1 MNQDWEAASR
11 QDHADLLAIAERERS
26 YYDERMQTFGLS
38 PISTFIER
46 APESSYR
53 MRRGITYGHKDM
65 EKIADCIRQ
74 KKPWAVLSGINPSRP
89 LHFGHKAVFDEIR
102 WLQTQ
107 GADVFIPLSD
117 DESYIFGKVNSRGE
131 ARRWAYESVIP
142 SLIALGFEPGKTFI
156 FLDSDYTSIYNFAIE
171 LSTRVTWNN
180 LKGVFGFEVGANA
193 GAIFYQGAIQL
204 AHILFPQLPEFG
216 GPRPTVVPVGI
227 DQHPYILLSRDVANK
242 MDMVPPGE
250 MCTKF
255 LYSLQGPEK
264 KMSASQPSTSIFLD
278 DSPEVAE
285 QKIKTAY
292 TGGLPLAKVQKEL
305 GGVPEICSVFQ
316 LLNYHFLCDEES
328 AAMYKDYKEGR
339 LLSTPLKERAIRE
352 VKAWLAE
359 HRQRREEAR
368 KRVDEFMVK
377 TPITS
382 ILA

>member
-11 QDHADLLAIAERERS
+11 QDYLDKKAIAAREAE
-26 YYDERMQTFGLS
+26 YYEERMATFGLS

-46 APESSYR
+46 APEASYR
-53 MRRGITYGHKDM
+53 MKRGITYGHKDM

-74 KKPWAVLSGINPSRP
+74 KKPWAVLSGLNPSGP

-117 DESYIFGKVNSRGE
+117 DESYIFGKVKTRGE
-131 ARRWAYESVIP
+131 ARRWAYDAVIP
-142 SLIALGFEPGKTFI
+142 TLIALGFEPGKTFI

-204 AHILFPQLPEFG
+204 AHILFPQLAEFG

-242 MDMVPPGE
+242 VGMIPPGE
-250 MCTKF
+250 MCTRF

-264 KMSASQPSTSIFLD
+264 KMSSSQPNTSIFLTD
-278 DSPEVAE
+278 TPEEAE
-285 QKIKTAY
+285 KKLKTAY
-292 TGGLPLAKVQKEL
+292 TGGLPLAKIQREL
-305 GGVPEICSVFQ
+305 GGVPEVCSVFN
-316 LLNYHFLCDEES
+316 LLNYHFLSDEES
-328 AAMYKDYKEGR
+328 ESMYTDYVSGR
-339 LLSTPLKERAIRE
+339 LLSTELKERAILE
-352 VKAWLAE
+352 VKAWLTEHAE
-359 HRQRREEAR
+359 RREEA
-368 KRVDEFMVK
+368 KKHIDEYIVK
-377 TPITS
+377 TPISS
-382 ILA
+382 ILQ

>member
-1 MNQDWEAASR
+1 MHQDHEAASR
-11 QDHADLLAIAERERS
+11 RDHAEKLAIAERERA
-26 YYDERMQTFGLS
+26 YYEERMMTFGLS

-46 APESSYR
+46 APAASYR

-65 EKIADCIRQ
+65 EKIADCIRAG
-74 KKPWAVLSGINPSRP
+74 KPWAVLSGINPSGP

-117 DESYIFGKVNSRGE
+117 DESYIFNKVATRGQ
-131 ARRWAYESVIP
+131 ARRFAYDTVIP
-142 SLIALGFEPGKTFI
+142 TLIALGFEPGKTFI
-156 FLDSDYTSIYNFAIE
+156 FLDSDYTSIYNFAIQ
-171 LSTRVTWNN
+171 LSTKVTWNN

-227 DQHPYILLSRDVANK
+227 DQHPYILLSRDVADK

-264 KMSASQPSTSIFLD
+264 KMSASLPNTCIFLD
-278 DSPEVAE
+278 DAPEVAE
-285 QKIKTAY
+285 AKIKSAY
-292 TGGLPLAKVQKEL
+292 TGGLPLARVQREL
-305 GGVPEICSVFQ
+305 GGVPDICPVFQ
-316 LLNYHFLCDEES
+316 LLNYHFLSDEES
-328 AAMYKDYKEGR
+328 AQLYRDYREGR
-339 LLSTPLKERAIRE
+339 LLSTELKALAIRH
-352 VKAWLAE
+352 VKTWLAE
-359 HRQRREEAR
+359 HREKREEAR
-368 KRVDEFMVK
+368 KRIDEYLVK